1 MLLAIKLAWVSHWS
15 HGIHCCLGLKCLL
28 THLCEEK
35 LGILFRSN
43 NYYNMLTLSS
53 KNSQISSFCLRQGCK
68 RSLKEVQGGH
78 ATETSYIR
86 LIRLIPHWRN
96 MTECPRW
103 LILLIHSI
111 SFPFP
116 IFPIRFPTIF
126 LILRFPIPG
135 QGWFS
140 SSHAAVRR
148 REVSRGEGNPPKKGQ
163 HAWWI

>member
-1 MLLAIKLAWVSHWS
+1 MLLAIKLAWVSHWR

-43 NYYNMLTLSS
+43 NCYNMLTLSS
-53 KNSQISSFCLRQGCK
+53 KKSQISSFCLRQGCK

-116 IFPIRFPTIF
+116 YSPSDSPPFIDFEIPRSWPGM
-126 LILRFPIPG
+126 IL
-135 QGWFS
+135 QLSFS
-140 SSHAAVRR
+140 GPQAGSQPWGRKST
-148 REVSRGEGNPPKKGQ
+148 
-163 HAWWI
+163 

>member
-1 MLLAIKLAWVSHWS
+1 MLLAIKLAWVSHWR
-15 HGIHCCLGLKCLL
+15 HGIHCRLGLKCLL

-43 NYYNMLTLSS
+43 NCYNMLTLSS

-96 MTECPRW
+96 MTGCPS
-103 LILLIHSI
+103 LVDSAD
-111 SFPFP
+111 SFHFIP
-116 IFPIRFPTIF
+116 IPHIPHPIPHHL
-126 LILRFPIPG
+126 LILRFPVPG

-140 SSHAAVRR
+140 SSHSAVRR
-148 REVSRGEGNPPKKGQ
+148 REVSCGEGNP
-163 HAWWI
+163 